1 MRFSIV
7 NRYPRNQRLIRDELE
22 LFPED
27 DDDPLDEDLPE
38 DCPDRGAELLPL
50 PPSRRTV
57 GVYARPCVFDRVSL
71 VGVLIWLLRGS
82 FHVRLTSP
90 DIRPSILFVSIDRL
104 PPVVDRV
111 EVGERVITRC
121 SR

>member
-1 MRFSIV
+1 MDKEKEAGCETGLFFLGKADAFARRTRFSIV
-7 NRYPRNQRLIRDELE
+7 NRYPRNQRLVRDELE

-27 DDDPLDEDLPE
+27 DDDPLDEELPE

-71 VGVLIWLLRGS
+71 VGVLI
-82 FHVRLTSP
+82 
-90 DIRPSILFVSIDRL
+90 
-104 PPVVDRV
+104 
-111 EVGERVITRC
+111 
-121 SR
+121 